1 MEEPH
6 LQERRSEAKA
16 SSLYIQHEGLSL
28 DLRKASGGRQN
39 GRTENRA
46 EAAMMENL
54 CDLGMLFNPSALSPP
69 L

>member
-1 MEEPH
+1 MQEP
-6 LQERRSEAKA
+6 RSEAKA
-16 SSLYIQHEGLSL
+16 SSFYVQHEGLRL

-39 GRTENRA
+39 GRTGSRA

-54 CDLGMLFNPSALSPP
+54 CDLGMLFNPSGLSPP